1 MVSNKLNW
9 INEGL
14 DNLKGQEL
22 FINIR
27 TIDSPVGAE
36 IIVDGKRV
44 LNFCSNNYLGLA
56 DNPTLKSAA
65 KRAID
70 KYGVGPT
77 AVRTIAGTTTL
88 HLELEK
94 ALAKFKKT
102 EDVITFQSGFNANI
116 ATIPALVTENDCI
129 FSDELNHAS
138 IIDACRLSK
147 ALVIRYNHCDPKDLE
162 KKILSKGQ
170 SISVRKKLVV
180 TDGVFSME
188 GDIAPLPQLVKIA
201 EKYDCMTMVDDAHG
215 EGVLGKNGRGVVDHF
230 GLHGKVDIEVGTMSK
245 ALGVIGGYVAGKKLV
260 IDWLRQRARS
270 FLFSSAMTPADVSAC
285 LAGVL
290 LLKRSDKLVKKL
302 WENTKYFKSEME
314 KTGFNLGKSQTPI
327 VPIMLG
333 EAKLAKEFSKLLFDE
348 GIFAAAIGY
357 PTVPHTK
364 ARIRVMISAVHTK
377 KNLDEAIDTFKKVGK
392 KLGVIS

>member
-116 ATIPALVTENDCI
+116 ATIPALVGESDII

-230 GLHGKVDIEVGTMSK
+230 GLHGKVDIEVGTLSK
-245 ALGVIGGYVAGKKLV
+245 AFGVVGGFAGGKKE
-260 IDWLRQRARS
+260 IIAWLRQRARP
-270 FLFSSAMTPADVSAC
+270 FLFSSALTIPDTAAAIEAVKILSS
-285 LAGVL
+285 
-290 LLKRSDKLVKKL
+290 SDKPVKKL
-302 WENTKYFKSEME
+302 WENTKFFKSEL
-314 KTGFNLGKSQTPI
+314 KKLKFDIGTSTTPI
-327 VPIMLG
+327 IPLMIG
-333 EAKLAKEFSKLLFDE
+333 DEKKAKEVSRELFERGLFSV
-348 GIFAAAIGY
+348 AITY
-357 PTVPHTK
+357 PTVAKGK
-364 ARIRVMISAVHTK
+364 ARIRLMNSAGHTKTQIKKAVEIISAV
-377 KNLDEAIDTFKKVGK
+377 GK
-392 KLGVIS
+392 L

>member
-1 MVSNKLNW
+1 MESIKDQLAW
-9 INEGL
+9 INEEL
-14 DNLKGQEL
+14 DNLKKQGL

-27 TIDSPVGAE
+27 TIESPMGTK
-36 IIVDGKRV
+36 IKVDGRWV
-44 LNFCSNNYLGLA
+44 SNFCSNNYLGLA
-56 DNPTLKSAA
+56 NDSRLKRAV
-65 KRAID
+65 KIAID
-70 KYGVGPT
+70 KFGIGPT
-77 AVRTIAGTTTL
+77 AVRTIAGTTSL
-88 HLELEK
+88 HKNLERS
-94 ALAKFKKT
+94 LANFKKA

-116 ATIPALVTENDCI
+116 ATIPALVGESDII

-245 ALGVIGGYVAGKKLV
+245 ALGVIG
-260 IDWLRQRARS
+260 
-270 FLFSSAMTPADVSAC
+270 
-285 LAGVL
+285 
-290 LLKRSDKLVKKL
+290 
-302 WENTKYFKSEME
+302 
-314 KTGFNLGKSQTPI
+314 
-327 VPIMLG
+327 
-333 EAKLAKEFSKLLFDE
+333 
-348 GIFAAAIGY
+348 
-357 PTVPHTK
+357 
-364 ARIRVMISAVHTK
+364 
-377 KNLDEAIDTFKKVGK
+377 
-392 KLGVIS
+392 